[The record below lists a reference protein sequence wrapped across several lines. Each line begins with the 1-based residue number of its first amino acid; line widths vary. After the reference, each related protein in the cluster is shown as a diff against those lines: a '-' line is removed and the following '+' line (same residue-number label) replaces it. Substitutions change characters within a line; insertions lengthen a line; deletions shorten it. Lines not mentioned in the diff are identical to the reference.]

1 MLFRSISGADINPYL
16 AFAAILAGILH
27 GIESQEEPPLPIE
40 DVNSF
45 PAVPLTTNWSQ
56 SVANFENSKFAKAL
70 LGENYCNI
78 YSVLRRNEISQI
90 TTEIPPIEYKTYL
103 SRL

>member
-1 MLFRSISGADINPYL
+1 
-16 AFAAILAGILH
+16 
-27 GIESQEEPPLPIE
+27 
-40 DVNSF
+40 
-45 PAVPLTTNWSQ
+45 
-56 SVANFENSKFAKAL
+56 

>member
-1 MLFRSISGADINPYL
+1 MLNMDLYL
-16 AFAAILAGILH
+16 HRIFDAL
-27 GIESQEEPPLPIE
+27 
-40 DVNSF
+40 D
-45 PAVPLTTNWSQ
+45 
-56 SVANFENSKFAKAL
+56 NFENSEFAKAL